1 MKTLNKE
8 LVINIGFFT
17 VLGAL
22 NGAVMSLVA
31 CFMMDYMV
39 ASYTINYTMSYSD
52 WVLVLAP
59 MFAVIGALFNLAAAI
74 FMYEEPEKKGL
85 FDFLKRDK
93 NKNKK

>member
-1 MKTLNKE
+1 MNTLNKN
-8 LVINIGFFT
+8 LQINIGFFT

-31 CFMMDYMV
+31 CFFLDFMV
-39 ASYTINYTMSYSD
+39 ASYSINYHMSYSD

-59 MFAVIGALFNLAAAI
+59 MFAVVGALFNLAAAI

-85 FDFLKRDK
+85 FDFL
-93 NKNKK
+93 NKKKK

>member
-1 MKTLNKE
+1 MDTLNKR
-8 LVINIGFFT
+8 LSINVGFFT

-31 CFMMDYMV
+31 CFFLDFMV
-39 ASYTINYTMSYSD
+39 ASYSINYTMSYSD

-59 MFAVIGALFNLAAAI
+59 MFAVVGALFNLAAAI

-85 FDFLKRDK
+85 FDFLK
-93 NKNKK
+93 KKKK